1 MKNKIM
7 LYSLIILFSLIYII
21 IDKYIILTNYGFLEL
36 IIYLVSFTLIIFC
49 TISLYK
55 LLKIPKFSKVIL
67 GVISILVILWFCLL
81 SVDYKRHRHL
91 YQPLFDVIGYDIVQ
105 EYDMDIMGSKVY
117 KNKSI
122 FYLFGI
128 KINEVNAIE

>member
-36 IIYLVSFTLIIFC
+36 IIYVVSFTLIIFC

-91 YQPLFDVIGYDIVQ
+91 YKPLFDVIGYDIVQ

>member
-36 IIYLVSFTLIIFC
+36 IIYVVSFTLIIF
-49 TISLYK
+49 
-55 LLKIPKFSKVIL
+55 
-67 GVISILVILWFCLL
+67 
-81 SVDYKRHRHL
+81 VDYKRHRHL